1 MGLMMNDKGFRT
13 EFIQFIVK
21 IFINITIVV
30 VGILLLALLLVAGF
44 INILISPITLL
55 ISLIINKNVT
65 VVVLDWV
72 MDVII
77 NKVCD
82 WTDVQFDNITDKFEM
97 KRTFDA

>member
-1 MGLMMNDKGFRT
+1 MNDKGFRT

-21 IFINITIVV
+21 MFINITIVV
-30 VGILLLALLLVAGF
+30 VGIFLLALLLVAGF

-77 NKVCD
+77 DKACD
-82 WTDVQFDNITDKFEM
+82 WTDTHINNVTERVGLGKFFSDK
-97 KRTFDA
+97 